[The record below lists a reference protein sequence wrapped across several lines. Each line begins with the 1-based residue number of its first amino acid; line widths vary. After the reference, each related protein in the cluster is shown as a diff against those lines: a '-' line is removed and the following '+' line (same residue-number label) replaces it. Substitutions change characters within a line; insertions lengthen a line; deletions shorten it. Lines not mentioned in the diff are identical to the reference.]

1 LKEIAWKATISRP
14 TVTWGQLMKAFKGIV
29 LQLMNAFKGIVLML
43 VGIAWALLWL
53 TIFTSIADL
62 PTDPPLVAQKLLS
75 LPSDTRLIQA
85 SLFFIML
92 LGLVPF
98 GFGINRLIR

>member
-1 LKEIAWKATISRP
+1 
-14 TVTWGQLMKAFKGIV
+14 MKAFKGIV
-29 LQLMNAFKGIVLML
+29 LQLMNAVKGIVLML

>member
-1 LKEIAWKATISRP
+1 MNAL
-14 TVTWGQLMKAFKGIV
+14 KGIV
-29 LQLMNAFKGIVLML
+29 LVL
-43 VGIAWALLWL
+43 VAIAWALAWL

-62 PTDPPLVAQKLLS
+62 PSDPPLVAQNLVS

-85 SLFFIML
+85 TLFFVLL
-92 LGLVPF
+92 LGFLPF